1 MGTLLRTLF
10 RRPAPDP
17 VARGAAL
24 LDAEYRLWYLRV
36 NPETLDMSSLSKCVI
51 GQLHSPYGG
60 HSAYDVG
67 LDRLGLSRR
76 AARRYGFDVFH
87 LVDFRIRAEVADA
100 HQQLTDRWAALIRDR
115 RAADD
120 VRAERLVS
128 ARQAAGLALSP
139 DGEAY
144 AINMEDS
151 VGAFS
156 RGATPHDD

>member
-24 LDAEYRLWYLRV
+24 LDAEDRLWYLRV
-36 NPETLDMSSLSKCVI
+36 NPKTLDMASNSECVL
-51 GQLHSPYGG
+51 GQLFGLYE
-60 HSAYDVG
+60 VG
-67 LDRLGLSRR
+67 RDRLGLSRR
-76 AARRYGFDVFH
+76 AARRHGFDIYTIA
-87 LVDFRIRAEVADA
+87 FRDSAPAMALYE
-100 HQQLTDRWAALIRDR
+100 QLTDRWAALIRDR
-115 RAADD
+115 RAADN

>member
-24 LDAEYRLWYLRV
+24 LDAEDRLWYLRV
-36 NPETLDMSSLSKCVI
+36 NPETLDMASQSKCVI
-51 GQLHSPYGG
+51 GQLHSPYGRR
-60 HSAYDVG
+60 SAYDVG

-76 AARRYGFDVFH
+76 AVRRHGFDICTVKFRDPASA
-87 LVDFRIRAEVADA
+87 VDPYE
-100 HQQLTDRWAALIRDR
+100 QLTDRWAALIRDR

-128 ARQAAGLALSP
+128 ARQAAALIS
-139 DGEAY
+139 
-144 AINMEDS
+144 
-151 VGAFS
+151 
-156 RGATPHDD
+156 GATPPHDD

>member
-24 LDAEYRLWYLRV
+24 LDAEDRLWYLRV
-36 NPETLDMSSLSKCVI
+36 NPETLNMASLSKCVL
-51 GQLHSPYGG
+51 GQLHSPYGT

-76 AARRYGFDVFH
+76 AARRHGFDIFH
-87 LVDFRIRAEVADA
+87 FVDFRDRAAAAEAY
-100 HQQLTDRWAALIRDR
+100 QQLTDRWAALIRDR
-115 RAADD
+115 RAGDD

-128 ARQAAGLALSP
+128 ARQAA
-139 DGEAY
+139 EARM
-144 AINMEDS
+144 AQS
-151 VGAFS
+151 VDDFYC
-156 RGATPHDD
+156 GATPPHDD

>member
-36 NPETLDMSSLSKCVI
+36 NPETLDMASHSKCVI
-51 GQLHSPYGG
+51 GQLHSPYGT
-60 HSAYDVG
+60 HNAYDVG

-76 AARRYGFDVFH
+76 AARRHGFDICTFK
-87 LVDFRIRAEVADA
+87 FRDSASAVALYE
-100 HQQLTDRWAALIRDR
+100 QLTDRWAALIRDR

-128 ARQAAGLALSP
+128 ARQAA
-139 DGEAY
+139 EASM
-144 AINMEDS
+144 AQS
-151 VGAFS
+151 VDDFY
-156 RGATPHDD
+156 RGATPPHDD